1 MSLLPTT
8 YIEQIGQHEGQ
19 DVTLA
24 GWVYN
29 KTEKGKL
36 VFLQL
41 RDGTGTIQCVVFKK
55 NVSEEVFAAAKSV
68 TQESSIYVTGSV
80 RADERAPSGFELDVK
95 DLRIQSLTNEYPITP
110 KEHGT
115 EFLMNHRHLWVRS
128 SKQHALLR
136 IRAEVVAAAQE
147 FLNSQDFIR
156 FDTPILTPVAAEGT
170 TNLFATDYFDLGK
183 AYLAQTGQLYVE
195 AGMMSFGKVYCFGP
209 TFRAEHSKTRRHL
222 TEFWMIEPEMAF
234 ADQDDNMV
242 LQENFVSAVVQ
253 RVLERRRDD
262 LLTLERNTAALENV
276 KPPFP
281 RISYDEAV
289 EMINKAAQAGA
300 TVPPEDQP
308 LPPITWGEDF
318 GSPHETFLAAQFDK
332 PVFVVNYPADIK
344 AFYMQ
349 PVEGRP
355 EIVRCAD
362 LLAPEG
368 YGEII
373 GGSQRIH
380 DVDLLEQRIRD
391 HGLNPEHYQW
401 YLDLRRYGSVPHSGF
416 GMGIERCV
424 AWIAGT
430 RHIRETISFPRQ
442 LYRIYP

>member
-55 NVSEEVFAAAKSV
+55 NVSEETFAAAKSL
-68 TQESSIYVTGSV
+68 TQESSVYVIGSV

-95 DLRIQSLTNEYPITP
+95 ELRIQSLTNEYPITP

-115 EFLMNHRHLWVRS
+115 EFLMSHRHLWVRS

-136 IRAEVVAAAQE
+136 IRHEVIAAAQE
-147 FLNSQDFIR
+147 FLNSQDFVR

-170 TNLFATDYFDLGK
+170 TNLFSTEYFDLGK

-222 TEFWMIEPEMAF
+222 TEFWMIEPEVAF

-242 LQENFVSAVVQ
+242 LQENFVSAIVQ
-253 RVLERRRDD
+253 RVLERRRED
-262 LLTLERNTAALENV
+262 LVTLERNTAALENV

-289 EMINKAAQAGA
+289 EMINKAAQSGV

-308 LPPITWGEDF
+308 VPPIKWGEDF

-332 PVFVVNYPADIK
+332 PVFVVNYPAEVK

-349 PVEGRP
+349 PVEGRS
-355 EIVRCAD
+355 EVVHCAD

>member
-8 YIEQIGQHEGQ
+8 YIAQIAEHEGHA
-19 DVTLA
+19 VTLA

-36 VFLQL
+36 VFIQL

-55 NVSEEVFAAAKSV
+55 NVSEETFAAAKAL
-68 TQESSIYVTGSV
+68 TQESSVYITGSV
-80 RADERAPSGFELDVK
+80 RADERAPSGYEMDVQELKLVAAGND
-95 DLRIQSLTNEYPITP
+95 YPITP

-115 EFLMNHRHLWVRS
+115 EFLMAHRHLWVRS
-128 SKQHALLR
+128 AKQNALLR
-136 IRAEVVAAAQE
+136 IRHEVIAAAQAY
-147 FLNSQDFIR
+147 LNDNDFIR
-156 FDTPILTPVAAEGT
+156 YDTPILTPVAAEGT
-170 TNLFATDYFDLGK
+170 TNLFSTEYFDLGT

-195 AGMMSFGKVYCFGP
+195 SGMMSFGKVYCFGP
-209 TFRAEHSKTRRHL
+209 TFRAERSKTRRHL
-222 TEFWMIEPEMAF
+222 TEFWMIEPELAF
-234 ADQDDNMV
+234 ANQDDNMV
-242 LQENFVSAVVQ
+242 LQENFVSAIVQ

-262 LLTLERNTAALENV
+262 LATLERDTSVLERIT
-276 KPPFP
+276 PPFP

-289 EMINKAAQAGA
+289 ERINQAASEGV
-300 TVPPEDQP
+300 TVPPENQP
-308 LPPITWGEDF
+308 LTPLTWGEDF
-318 GSPHETFLAAQFDK
+318 GAPHETFLAAQFDK
-332 PVFVVNYPADIK
+332 PVFVVNYPTEVK

-349 PVEGRP
+349 PVDGRP
-355 EIVRCAD
+355 EVVHCAD

-380 DVDLLEQRIRD
+380 DLDLLERRIRE

-401 YLDLRRYGSVPHSGF
+401 YLDLRRYGTVPHSGF
-416 GMGIERCV
+416 GMGIERCT

-430 RHIRETISFPRQ
+430 RHIRETIPFPRQ

>member
-8 YIEQIGQHEGQ
+8 YIAQIAQHEGQ

-36 VFLQL
+36 VFVQL
-41 RDGTGTIQCVVFKK
+41 RDGTGTIQAVVFKK
-55 NVSEEVFAAAKSV
+55 NVSEEAFAAAKSL
-68 TQESSIYVTGSV
+68 TQESSLYVTGTV

-95 DLRIQSLTNEYPITP
+95 DLRIQALGNDYPITP

-115 EFLMNHRHLWVRS
+115 EFLMAHRHLWVRS
-128 SKQHALLR
+128 AKQHALLR
-136 IRAEVVAAAQE
+136 IRAEVIAAAQE
-147 FLNSQDFIR
+147 FLNSNDFVR
-156 FDTPILTPVAAEGT
+156 YDTPILTPVAAEGT
-170 TNLFATDYFDLGK
+170 TNLFATEYFDLGP

-195 AGMMSFGKVYCFGP
+195 SGMMSFGKVYCFGP
-209 TFRAEHSKTRRHL
+209 TFRAERSKTRRHL

-242 LQENFVSAVVQ
+242 LQENFVSAIVQ
-253 RVLERRRDD
+253 RVLERRRAD
-262 LLTLERNTAALENV
+262 LVTLERDLSALEHI

-281 RISYDEAV
+281 RISYDQAV
-289 EMINKAAQAGA
+289 EMINDAAAKGT

-308 LPPITWGEDF
+308 VPPITWGEDF
-318 GSPHETFLAAQFDK
+318 GSPHETFLAAQFDR
-332 PVFVVNYPADIK
+332 PVFVVTYPTEVK

-355 EIVRCAD
+355 EVVHCAD

-401 YLDLRRYGSVPHSGF
+401 YLDLRRYGTVPHAGF
-416 GMGIERCV
+416 GMGIERCT

-430 RHIRETISFPRQ
+430 RHIRETIPFPRQ